1 MFKIELFKT
10 FNSNSIRNL
19 ESLMF
24 FIWLQYLIFDQY
36 QNLHLLDSRLFYH
49 RGVFRFFNLLNIDLV
64 LNQYFVLITLR
75 ISLILLVLYFL
86 YKRGRITFFSFLL
99 LVYFYE
105 LIKKGFGGHIDH
117 RIITLYLFTIIFYI
131 SNNKDSNNIQS
142 IILPPYLFLIFQ
154 YFFIGFA
161 RLING
166 FPQLFIENQM
176 SNWLIQRS
184 LRQNYFNLEIG
195 LLISNTFQPYILNLF
210 LITTTAL
217 EISLILTLFTKKRTT
232 TFLLLSTIATHVGI
246 FLFMGINF
254 IENVL
259 LLLSFLYLTYKYEP
273 R

>member
-1 MFKIELFKT
+1 
-10 FNSNSIRNL
+10 
-19 ESLMF
+19 
-24 FIWLQYLIFDQY
+24 
-36 QNLHLLDSRLFYH
+36 
-49 RGVFRFFNLLNIDLV
+49 
-64 LNQYFVLITLR
+64 
-75 ISLILLVLYFL
+75 
-86 YKRGRITFFSFLL
+86 
-99 LVYFYE
+99 
-105 LIKKGFGGHIDH
+105 
-117 RIITLYLFTIIFYI
+117 
-131 SNNKDSNNIQS
+131 
-142 IILPPYLFLIFQ
+142 
-154 YFFIGFA
+154 
-161 RLING
+161 
-166 FPQLFIENQM
+166 M

-210 LITTTAL
+210 LIITTAL